1 MRFVADAKIGRRQSR
16 FAPPL
21 QSQLGSW
28 ERQVGAGEIHCR
40 CKDWE
45 KAKQTCSS
53 STTFEI
59 VAVSEKSKLSDD
71 ADAARHHQIMGKLQ

>member
-1 MRFVADAKIGRRQSR
+1 M
-16 FAPPL
+16 L
-21 QSQLGSW
+21 LHHNHSW

-71 ADAARHHQIMGKLQ
+71 ADAARHHQIMGEVAVVYNPQCEGEVPSNWPRR